1 MASSIAEFRN
11 RLYKEI
17 VLPSGLSAQI
27 RKVQAWDFLG
37 LGELPIPSGRAGN
50 ETPMYTEQDTRN
62 LRHYT
67 DKALVKGVVKPPL
80 TDTLDDGGEPVYAA
94 DKLHVSELSLDDYN
108 ALSTAIMQWSGL
120 TQEDG
125 QAVEAFRADAERAPG
140 ESVSGAVSLS
150 AE

>member
-1 MASSIAEFRN
+1 MASSIAEFRS
-11 RLYKEI
+11 RLYKE
-17 VLPSGLSAQI
+17 VPLPSGLSAQI

-37 LGELPIPSGRAGN
+37 LGELPIPSGRTGDEA
-50 ETPMYTEQDTRN
+50 PMYTEQDTRN

-67 DKALVKGVVKPPL
+67 DRALVKGVVKPPL

-125 QAVEAFRADAERAPG
+125 QAVEAFRDDQERATR
-140 ESVSGAVSLS
+140 ESVGGAVSLS
-150 AE
+150 TE